1 MNCLAT
7 AERTPGR
14 RSLRAPCA
22 SGGSCAAITSRSTRG
37 ATCRQRSYRTGK
49 WKWASSVMLLC
60 RRLRLPSERTCSE
73 GGGINC
79 CCWDGPAGKRLFLPV
94 CGSPA
99 LAADS
104 STERQRQPALSHKR
118 CYWENQWLTGI
129 AGVFCTG
136 EERKKGKAL
145 EQSSHIVP
153 VLNFANHLHML

>member
-1 MNCLAT
+1 
-7 AERTPGR
+7 
-14 RSLRAPCA
+14 
-22 SGGSCAAITSRSTRG
+22 
-37 ATCRQRSYRTGK
+37 
-49 WKWASSVMLLC
+49 MLLC

-153 VLNFANHLHML
+153 VLNFANHLHMLQIQSHASVPEGLLLVPETGSNFTCQQTQTRTAAMYRHRLESPEPTCVR